1 MQLIHEIKIFDEL
14 AKKRLKIIYYEVES
28 NKRLKYR
35 FVRTYSKK
43 DQKQA
48 QSKNIYRIETEGQS
62 IKPSLKSIK
71 KEIKRVINDC
81 RDN

>member
-14 AKKRLKIIYYEVES
+14 AKKRLEIIYYEVES

-48 QSKNIYRIETEGQS
+48 QSKNIYRI
-62 IKPSLKSIK
+62 
-71 KEIKRVINDC
+71 
-81 RDN
+81 